1 MPEPTLP
8 FLLGATPLA
17 LYAGFSDLKTMTIP
31 NWVSLAL
38 LAVFVVLGLIFI
50 PFDVFLW
57 RLAAGF
63 GVLVAVFILNMMG
76 ILGGGDAKMIAASTP
91 FVAFQDWAACLL
103 FFSAS
108 LIITLILH
116 RIARAMPMIRR
127 ATPDWASW
135 ESGRNFPMGISI
147 AATLIFYLAARL
159 ISVG

>member
-31 NWVSLAL
+31 NWVSVAL
-38 LAVFVVLGLIFI
+38 LALFVVLGLIFI
-50 PFDVFLW
+50 PFDIFLW
-57 RLAAGF
+57 RLVAAGV
-63 GVLVAVFILNMMG
+63 VLICVFILNMLG
-76 ILGGGDAKMIAASTP
+76 VLGGGDAKLIAASTP

-103 FFSAS
+103 FFSAA
-108 LIITLILH
+108 LIITLVLH
-116 RIARAMPMIRR
+116 RIARAIPLIRR

-135 ESGRNFPMGISI
+135 QSGRNFPMGISI

-159 ISVG
+159 MSVG

>member
-31 NWVSLAL
+31 NWVSVAL

-50 PFDVFLW
+50 PFDIFLW
-57 RLAAGF
+57 RLVAAGV
-63 GVLVAVFILNMMG
+63 VLICVFILNMLG
-76 ILGGGDAKMIAASTP
+76 VLGGGDAKLIAASTP

-103 FFSAS
+103 FFSAA
-108 LIITLILH
+108 LIITLVLH
-116 RIARAMPMIRR
+116 RIARAIPLIRR

-135 ESGRNFPMGISI
+135 QSGRNFPMGISI

-159 ISVG
+159 MSVG